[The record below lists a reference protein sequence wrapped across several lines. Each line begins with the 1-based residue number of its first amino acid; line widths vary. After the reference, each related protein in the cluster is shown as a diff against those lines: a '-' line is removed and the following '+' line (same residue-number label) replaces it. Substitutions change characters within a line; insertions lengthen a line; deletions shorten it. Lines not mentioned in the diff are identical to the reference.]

1 MSRPFF
7 SFMPLFTGVRGR
19 EVLRRLPLFRD
30 LSYGACE
37 KAMNTLIFVS
47 LLAVV
52 VLAMVHLLSGSMR
65 FLEGTPRSVWLSMAG
80 GISVAYVFVHLLPDL
95 AKEQQAIREAVGETF
110 SFLEYHVY
118 LVALIGL
125 AVFYGLER
133 AAKTSRQRRHGAG
146 KEDSAG
152 AGIFWLHIASF
163 IVYNALI
170 GYLLLHR
177 EQQGLRSLILFAF
190 AMGVHFVVNDYGLR
204 VDHKGNYERIGRW
217 VLVAGILVGWVVG
230 LIFDVSEAVLGV
242 LFAFLAGGV
251 MMNVLKEELP
261 EERKSRF
268 WAFALGAALYT
279 AILLTL

>member
-1 MSRPFF
+1 M
-7 SFMPLFTGVRGR
+7 
-19 EVLRRLPLFRD
+19 E
-30 LSYGACE
+30 
-37 KAMNTLIFVS
+37 AMNTVIVVS

-52 VLAMVHLLSGSMR
+52 VLAVVHLFAGSMR
-65 FLEGTPRSVWLSMAG
+65 FLAGTPRSVWLSIAG
-80 GISVAYVFVHLLPDL
+80 GVAVAYVFVHLLPDL
-95 AKEQQAIREAVGETF
+95 AEEQEAIGETF

-133 AAKTSRQRRHGAG
+133 AAKISRQRRRGAD

-152 AGIFWLHIASF
+152 AGVFWLHVASF
-163 IVYNALI
+163 TVYNALI

-204 VDHKGNYERIGRW
+204 EDHKGTYDRIGRW
-217 VLVAGILVGWVVG
+217 VLVAGIFAGWVVG
-230 LIFDVSEAVLGV
+230 LIFEVSEAALGV
-242 LFAFLAGGV
+242 LFAFLAGSV
-251 MMNVLKEELP
+251 IMNVLKEELP

-268 WAFALGAALYT
+268 WAFALGAALYAT
-279 AILLTL
+279 ILLAL